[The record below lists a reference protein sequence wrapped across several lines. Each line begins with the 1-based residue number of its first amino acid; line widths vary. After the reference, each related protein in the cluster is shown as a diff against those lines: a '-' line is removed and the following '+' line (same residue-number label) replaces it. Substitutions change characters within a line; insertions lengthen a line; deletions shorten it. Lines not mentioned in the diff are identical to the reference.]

1 MNLTAILR
9 SDDFFKRT
17 EVPRSTA
24 TVDFDYTGI
33 QHPAV
38 FRMATLFLSN
48 VAVKE
53 IQKGHKPIL
62 TQWRNRATEYKNA
75 FLNEMKRYARQQ
87 YPYNEPIEQD
97 QSPMNWWKAI
107 NGREFAQI
115 LPVRTTKFVI

>member
-1 MNLTAILR
+1 MWIVQQ
-9 SDDFFKRT
+9 RT

-24 TVDFDYTGI
+24 AVDFDYTGI

-53 IQKGHKPIL
+53 IQKGHKPTL
-62 TQWRNRATEYKNA
+62 TQWQNRATEYKNA

-107 NGREFAQI
+107 DGREFAQI
-115 LPVRTTKFVI
+115 LPVHTTKFVI